1 MTARRRSFVVC
12 PFGVAA
18 LLVTLAGGGCGDG
31 GSGGS
36 GAPKFKVTLAYP
48 TPSGVVPCNEG
59 DPAHVHPSWLA
70 YQQVLSSIS
79 GGQTTNTSDVPAG
92 NQQFAIMDPGA
103 CTPTNLWGNVTSG
116 VTANGVALTSVVT
129 VQAQQLPGSMSGLS
143 FTVLSDG
150 TIKP

>member
-1 MTARRRSFVVC
+1 MVLTFT
-12 PFGVAA
+12 G
-18 LLVTLAGGGCGDG
+18 AGCG

-36 GAPKFKVTLAYP
+36 GSSGSSSAQTFKVTLAYP
-48 TPSGVVPCNEG
+48 TLTSGTIPFCLEG
-59 DPAHVHPSWLA
+59 RTAHIHPSWNGYEEVPSTA
-70 YQQVLSSIS
+70 S

-92 NQQFAIMDPGA
+92 NQQVAIMDPGA
-103 CTPTNLWGNVTSG
+103 CTGTNAWGNVTSG

-129 VQAQQLPGSMSGLS
+129 INSAVLPAPMKGLS